1 MARNGKGM
9 MQLWEGMKIIM
20 QSTRDEAG
28 GEHGGCFPL
37 FVSIATF
44 SYYRSPII
52 PSCRR
57 QHLPYVEINIPIG
70 I

>member
-37 FVSIATF
+37 LFQL
-44 SYYRSPII
+44 
-52 PSCRR
+52 
-57 QHLPYVEINIPIG
+57 QHLVIIDLRSFHHAAGNICLTLR
-70 I
+70 